1 MKKILIALFLS
12 VVLSENV
19 YANDNKLSYLCNE
32 FSGKFVFLD
41 TVNINTKIVTRE
53 IAVTRPFLFDIQ
65 THEVTVSKNEISYN
79 AVRTTKTII
88 NRKTLEMYLKDEMN
102 NAKNLIKANCELQK
116 DYTTGKKRFEKTA
129 YILESM
135 NSSLMN
141 SPSNN
146 KN

>member
-1 MKKILIALFLS
+1 
-12 VVLSENV
+12 
-19 YANDNKLSYLCNE
+19 
-32 FSGKFVFLD
+32 
-41 TVNINTKIVTRE
+41 
-53 IAVTRPFLFDIQ
+53 
-65 THEVTVSKNEISYN
+65 
-79 AVRTTKTII
+79 
-88 NRKTLEMYLKDEMN
+88 MYLKDEIN